1 MVRLCN
7 FKLSGAAVAELCSVT
22 SSGGSVMRVVLLL
35 VACVACGDLFAGIAA
50 AEDLKTSVV
59 GKWES
64 AGDTANPSKIPL
76 EFCADGTAKVGVVK
90 ENGVWVIA
98 EGKYTVSKEGRVDF
112 EGKFGESGTLGQHW
126 TLKDGVLVG
135 PRGPNPMVNW
145 VKVKEDKEKK

>member
-1 MVRLCN
+1 MQ
-7 FKLSGAAVAELCSVT
+7 
-22 SSGGSVMRVVLLL
+22 VVLRLF
-35 VACVACGDLFAGIAA
+35 ACVVCGGLFAGIAVSD
-50 AEDLKTSVV
+50 DLKATVV

-64 AGDTANPSKIPL
+64 AGDTANFAKIPL
-76 EFCADGTAKVGVVK
+76 EFLADGTAKVGVIK

-126 TLKDGVLVG
+126 TLKDNVLVG

-145 VKVKEDKEKK
+145 VKVKENKEKK